1 MTDKIVAERDAVI
14 AAALHHVP
22 FDGWSWKALEAGA
35 VDAGMKA
42 VDARRLFIDGLAGA
56 TDHFAD
62 RADRQMLAALEAM
75 DLNSMRIRDRIHACV
90 KTRIQ
95 QNAAHK
101 EALRRLL
108 SFLALP
114 TNAGLAS
121 RITWR
126 SCSVM
131 WYAAGDRSA
140 DWNHYSKRGLLAAVY
155 SSTVLYWL
163 SDDGD
168 DSGDFPDTWAFLDR
182 RIDDVLKTFS
192 LPKRIKGRVE
202 SIAQPIMK
210 RFQRFAPGRAATNGE
225 PNGGA

>member
-1 MTDKIVAERDAVI
+1 MTDPIMMQRDAVI

-22 FDGWSWKALEAGA
+22 FDGWSWKALESGA
-35 VDAGMKA
+35 RDAGMKA
-42 VDARRLFIDGLAGA
+42 IDARRLFTDGLAGA
-56 TDHFAD
+56 ADHFAD
-62 RADRQMLAALEAM
+62 WADRRMLAALEAQ
-75 DLNSMRIRDRIHACV
+75 DFPSMRIRDRIHACV

-95 QNAAHK
+95 QNAPHK

-114 TNAGLAS
+114 TNAGLAP

-140 DWNHYSKRGLLAAVY
+140 DWNHYSKRGLLSAVY

-163 SDDGD
+163 SDEGDGT
-168 DSGDFPDTWAFLDR
+168 GDFPATWGFLDR

-202 SIAQPIMK
+202 SFAAPLK
-210 RFQRFAPGRAATNGE
+210 RRFQRFAPGWSAS
-225 PNGGA
+225 GGDA

>member
-1 MTDKIVAERDAVI
+1 MTDLLTSQRDAVV
-14 AAALHHVP
+14 AAALAHVP
-22 FDGWSWKALEAGA
+22 FDGWTWKAIGAGA
-35 VDAGMKA
+35 KDAGMA
-42 VDARRLFIDGLAGA
+42 EIDAKRLFTDGLAGA
-56 TDHFAD
+56 ADHFAD
-62 RADRQMLAALEAM
+62 WADRRMLAALEAQN
-75 DLNSMRIRDRIHACV
+75 LASMRIRDRIHACV
-90 KTRIQ
+90 KTRIV
-95 QNAAHK
+95 QNTPYK

-114 TNAGLAS
+114 GNAPLATT
-121 RITWR
+121 ITWR
-126 SCSVM
+126 SCSRM

-168 DSGDFPDTWAFLDR
+168 AAGDFPDTWGFLDR

-202 SIAQPIMK
+202 SIAEPLK
-210 RFQRFAPGRAATNGE
+210 RRFQRFAPGR
-225 PNGGA
+225 

>member
-1 MTDKIVAERDAVI
+1 MTDRITLQRDAVI
-14 AAALHHVP
+14 AAALQHVP

-35 VDAGMKA
+35 VDAGMPA
-42 VDARRLFIDGLAGA
+42 IDAKRLFTDGLAGA
-56 TDHFAD
+56 ADHFAD
-62 RADRQMLAALEAM
+62 WADRRMLAALETR
-75 DLNSMRIRDRIHACV
+75 DLASMRIRERIHACV

-95 QNAAHK
+95 QNAPYK

-126 SCSVM
+126 SSSAM

-140 DWNHYSKRGLLAAVY
+140 DWNHYSKRGLLSAVY

-168 DSGDFPDTWAFLDR
+168 ESGDYPDTWGFLDR
-182 RIDDVLKTFS
+182 RIDDVLRTFS
-192 LPKRIKGRVE
+192 LPKRILGRLDSV
-202 SIAQPIMK
+202 AAPLK
-210 RFQRFAPGRAATNGE
+210 RCFQRFAT
-225 PNGGA
+225 